1 MKYQELQDEVK
12 AALKAHDKPRVSIL
26 RQVHGEVKNIE
37 VNERREI
44 MDADVDAMLKRVIK
58 QTKETLELAPADRAD
73 IREEA
78 QARLAVYQEFA
89 PEDLTEE
96 QIAEVIKSVL
106 AELGIDVIWMSP
118 VYKSPNDDNGYD
130 ISDYQ
135 DIMDDFGTMDDFDRV
150 LKKAHSLN
158 IKIMMDLVVNHTS
171 DEHKW
176 FIESKKSKD
185 NPYHDYYM
193 WADPDKN
200 GNPPNRWESCFSGS
214 AWEYVESVGQFYL
227 HSFSRKQPDLN
238 WDNPKVREE
247 VFKMMTWWCDK
258 GIDGFRMDVISMIS
272 KYPGLPDGPENGNGY
287 TGNTSCDGPNIHK
300 YLREMNE
307 KVLSKYRLITVGECP
322 GVNAEQAKKYA
333 NIDGSELDMIFQ
345 FEHVSGSA
353 LKPCHHGKWDG
364 EAMTMPELRAN
375 FTKWQKD
382 LEGCAW
388 NSLFLSNHD
397 QPRCVSR
404 FGNDSEQYRE
414 LSAKMLATM
423 THFQKG
429 TPYVYQGEELGM
441 TNAYMENIADY
452 RDIESLNAY
461 KELTTKENIPA
472 KTVMGYI
479 KAVGRDNARTP
490 MQWDASDNGGFT
502 SGTPW
507 LQVNKNYKTINAA
520 AQVNDPDSVFA
531 YYKKL
536 IALRHTNEVM
546 VNGVYDVLIPDHP
559 QIYAYTRTLGDK
571 QLLVLC
577 NDSDTNAAIPA
588 ELQEKIH
595 AAKNILIQNYKDT
608 DESTLRPYE
617 AVVYAR

>member
-1 MKYQELQDEVK
+1 MNEKWW
-12 AALKAHDKPRVSIL
+12 
-26 RQVHGEVKNIE
+26 KNA
-37 VNERREI
+37 V
-44 MDADVDAMLKRVIK
+44 
-58 QTKETLELAPADRAD
+58 
-73 IREEA
+73 
-78 QARLAVYQEFA
+78 VYQIYPRSFKDSNGDGIG
-89 PEDLTEE
+89 DLEGIYE
-96 QIAEVIKSVL
+96 KLDYL

-300 YLREMNE
+300 YLREMNK

-472 KTVMGYI
+472 ETVMGYI

-490 MQWDASDNGGFT
+490 MQWDTSDNGGFT

-577 NDSDTNAAIPA
+577 NDSDTNVAIPA

>member
-1 MKYQELQDEVK
+1 MNEKWW
-12 AALKAHDKPRVSIL
+12 
-26 RQVHGEVKNIE
+26 KNA
-37 VNERREI
+37 V
-44 MDADVDAMLKRVIK
+44 
-58 QTKETLELAPADRAD
+58 
-73 IREEA
+73 
-78 QARLAVYQEFA
+78 VYQIYPRSFKDSNGDGIG
-89 PEDLTEE
+89 DLEGIYE
-96 QIAEVIKSVL
+96 KLDYL

-382 LEGCAW
+382 LEGCPW

-397 QPRCVSR
+397 QPRCLSR

-490 MQWDASDNGGFT
+490 MQWDASENGGFT

-577 NDSDTNAAIPA
+577 NDSDTNVAIPA

-617 AVVYAR
+617 AVVYAL

>member
-1 MKYQELQDEVK
+1 MNEKWW
-12 AALKAHDKPRVSIL
+12 
-26 RQVHGEVKNIE
+26 KNA
-37 VNERREI
+37 V
-44 MDADVDAMLKRVIK
+44 
-58 QTKETLELAPADRAD
+58 
-73 IREEA
+73 
-78 QARLAVYQEFA
+78 VYQIYPRSFKDSNGDGIG
-89 PEDLTEE
+89 DLEGIYE
-96 QIAEVIKSVL
+96 KLDYL

-135 DIMDDFGTMDDFDRV
+135 DIMHDFGTMDDFDRV

-577 NDSDTNAAIPA
+577 NDSDTNVAIPA

-595 AAKNILIQNYKDT
+595 AANNILIQNYKDT

>member
-1 MKYQELQDEVK
+1 MNEKWW
-12 AALKAHDKPRVSIL
+12 
-26 RQVHGEVKNIE
+26 KNA
-37 VNERREI
+37 V
-44 MDADVDAMLKRVIK
+44 
-58 QTKETLELAPADRAD
+58 
-73 IREEA
+73 
-78 QARLAVYQEFA
+78 VYQIYPRSFKDSNGDGIG
-89 PEDLTEE
+89 DLEGIYE
-96 QIAEVIKSVL
+96 KLDYL

-472 KTVMGYI
+472 ETVMGYI

-577 NDSDTNAAIPA
+577 NDSDTNAAIP
-588 ELQEKIH
+588 EEIQEKIH

>member
-1 MKYQELQDEVK
+1 MNEKWW
-12 AALKAHDKPRVSIL
+12 
-26 RQVHGEVKNIE
+26 KNA
-37 VNERREI
+37 V
-44 MDADVDAMLKRVIK
+44 
-58 QTKETLELAPADRAD
+58 
-73 IREEA
+73 
-78 QARLAVYQEFA
+78 VYQIYPRSFKDSNGDGIG
-89 PEDLTEE
+89 DLEGIYE
-96 QIAEVIKSVL
+96 KLDYL

-345 FEHVSGSA
+345 FEHVSGST

-472 KTVMGYI
+472 ETVMGYI

-507 LQVNKNYKTINAA
+507 LQVNKNYKTINAD

-588 ELQEKIH
+588 EIQEKIH

-617 AVVYAR
+617 AVVYAQ

>member
-1 MKYQELQDEVK
+1 MNEKWW
-12 AALKAHDKPRVSIL
+12 
-26 RQVHGEVKNIE
+26 KNA
-37 VNERREI
+37 V
-44 MDADVDAMLKRVIK
+44 
-58 QTKETLELAPADRAD
+58 
-73 IREEA
+73 
-78 QARLAVYQEFA
+78 VYQIYPRSFKDSNGDGIG
-89 PEDLTEE
+89 DLEGIYE
-96 QIAEVIKSVL
+96 KLDYL

-546 VNGVYDVLIPDHP
+546 VNGVYDVMIPDHP

-577 NDSDTNAAIPA
+577 NDSDTNVAIPA

-595 AAKNILIQNYKDT
+595 AANNILIQNYKDT

>member
-1 MKYQELQDEVK
+1 MNEKWW
-12 AALKAHDKPRVSIL
+12 
-26 RQVHGEVKNIE
+26 KNA
-37 VNERREI
+37 V
-44 MDADVDAMLKRVIK
+44 
-58 QTKETLELAPADRAD
+58 
-73 IREEA
+73 
-78 QARLAVYQEFA
+78 VYQIYPRSFKDSNGDGIG
-89 PEDLTEE
+89 DLEGIYE
-96 QIAEVIKSVL
+96 KLDYL

-507 LQVNKNYKTINAA
+507 LQVNKNYKTINAT

-577 NDSDTNAAIPA
+577 NDSDTNVAIPA
-588 ELQEKIH
+588 EIQEKIH

-617 AVVYAR
+617 AVVYAL

>member
-1 MKYQELQDEVK
+1 MNEKWW
-12 AALKAHDKPRVSIL
+12 
-26 RQVHGEVKNIE
+26 KNA
-37 VNERREI
+37 V
-44 MDADVDAMLKRVIK
+44 
-58 QTKETLELAPADRAD
+58 
-73 IREEA
+73 
-78 QARLAVYQEFA
+78 VYQIYPRSFKDSNGDGIG
-89 PEDLTEE
+89 DLEGIYE
-96 QIAEVIKSVL
+96 KLDYL

-300 YLREMNE
+300 YLREMNK

-546 VNGVYDVLIPDHP
+546 VDGVYDVLIPDHP

-577 NDSDTNAAIPA
+577 NDSDTNVAIPA

>member
-1 MKYQELQDEVK
+1 MNEKWW
-12 AALKAHDKPRVSIL
+12 
-26 RQVHGEVKNIE
+26 KNA
-37 VNERREI
+37 V
-44 MDADVDAMLKRVIK
+44 
-58 QTKETLELAPADRAD
+58 
-73 IREEA
+73 
-78 QARLAVYQEFA
+78 VYQIYPRSFKDSNGDGIG
-89 PEDLTEE
+89 DLEGIYE
-96 QIAEVIKSVL
+96 KLDYL

-559 QIYAYTRTLGDK
+559 QIYAYTRTLSDK

-588 ELQEKIH
+588 EIQEKIH

>member
-1 MKYQELQDEVK
+1 MNEKWW
-12 AALKAHDKPRVSIL
+12 
-26 RQVHGEVKNIE
+26 KNA
-37 VNERREI
+37 V
-44 MDADVDAMLKRVIK
+44 
-58 QTKETLELAPADRAD
+58 
-73 IREEA
+73 
-78 QARLAVYQEFA
+78 VYQIYPRSFKDSNGDGIG
-89 PEDLTEE
+89 DLEGIYE
-96 QIAEVIKSVL
+96 KLDYL

-577 NDSDTNAAIPA
+577 NDSDTNVAIPA
-588 ELQEKIH
+588 EIKEKIH

>member
-1 MKYQELQDEVK
+1 MNEKWW
-12 AALKAHDKPRVSIL
+12 
-26 RQVHGEVKNIE
+26 KNA
-37 VNERREI
+37 V
-44 MDADVDAMLKRVIK
+44 
-58 QTKETLELAPADRAD
+58 
-73 IREEA
+73 
-78 QARLAVYQEFA
+78 VYQIYPRSFKDSNGDGIG
-89 PEDLTEE
+89 DLEGIYE
-96 QIAEVIKSVL
+96 KLDYL

-300 YLREMNE
+300 YLREMNK

-472 KTVMGYI
+472 ETVMGYI

-490 MQWDASDNGGFT
+490 MQWDASENGGFT

-588 ELQEKIH
+588 EIQEKIH

>member
-1 MKYQELQDEVK
+1 MNEKWW
-12 AALKAHDKPRVSIL
+12 
-26 RQVHGEVKNIE
+26 KNA
-37 VNERREI
+37 V
-44 MDADVDAMLKRVIK
+44 
-58 QTKETLELAPADRAD
+58 
-73 IREEA
+73 
-78 QARLAVYQEFA
+78 VYQIYPRSFKDSNGDGIG
-89 PEDLTEE
+89 DLEG
-96 QIAEVIKSVL
+96 IYDKLDYL

-490 MQWDASDNGGFT
+490 MQWDASENGGFT

-577 NDSDTNAAIPA
+577 NDSEKEVGVPTEI
-588 ELQEKIH
+588 EEKI
-595 AAKNILIQNYKDT
+595 AGAQGILIQNYKDVKAGV
-608 DESTLRPYE
+608 LRPYE
-617 AVVYAR
+617 AVVYAW

>member
-1 MKYQELQDEVK
+1 MNEKWW
-12 AALKAHDKPRVSIL
+12 
-26 RQVHGEVKNIE
+26 KNA
-37 VNERREI
+37 V
-44 MDADVDAMLKRVIK
+44 
-58 QTKETLELAPADRAD
+58 
-73 IREEA
+73 
-78 QARLAVYQEFA
+78 VYQIYPRSFKDSNGDGIG
-89 PEDLTEE
+89 DLEGIYE
-96 QIAEVIKSVL
+96 KLDYL

-461 KELTTKENIPA
+461 KELTKKENIPA
-472 KTVMGYI
+472 ETVMGYI

-507 LQVNKNYKTINAA
+507 LQVNKNYKTINAD

-577 NDSDTNAAIPA
+577 NDSEKEVGVPA
-588 ELQEKIH
+588 EIEEKI
-595 AAKNILIQNYKDT
+595 AGAQGILIQNYKDVKAGV
-608 DESTLRPYE
+608 LRPYE
-617 AVVYAR
+617 AVVYAW

>member
-1 MKYQELQDEVK
+1 MNEKWW
-12 AALKAHDKPRVSIL
+12 
-26 RQVHGEVKNIE
+26 KNA
-37 VNERREI
+37 V
-44 MDADVDAMLKRVIK
+44 
-58 QTKETLELAPADRAD
+58 
-73 IREEA
+73 
-78 QARLAVYQEFA
+78 VYQIYPRSFKDSNGDGIG
-89 PEDLTEE
+89 DLEGIYE
-96 QIAEVIKSVL
+96 KLDYL

-150 LKKAHSLN
+150 LNKAHSLN

-441 TNAYMENIADY
+441 INAYMENIADY

-577 NDSDTNAAIPA
+577 NDSDTNVAIPA

>member
-1 MKYQELQDEVK
+1 MNEKWW
-12 AALKAHDKPRVSIL
+12 
-26 RQVHGEVKNIE
+26 KNA
-37 VNERREI
+37 V
-44 MDADVDAMLKRVIK
+44 
-58 QTKETLELAPADRAD
+58 
-73 IREEA
+73 
-78 QARLAVYQEFA
+78 VYQIYPRSFKDSNGDGIG
-89 PEDLTEE
+89 DLEGIYE
-96 QIAEVIKSVL
+96 KLDYL

-300 YLREMNE
+300 YLCEMNK

-588 ELQEKIH
+588 EIQEKIH

>member
-1 MKYQELQDEVK
+1 MNEKWW
-12 AALKAHDKPRVSIL
+12 
-26 RQVHGEVKNIE
+26 KNA
-37 VNERREI
+37 V
-44 MDADVDAMLKRVIK
+44 
-58 QTKETLELAPADRAD
+58 
-73 IREEA
+73 
-78 QARLAVYQEFA
+78 VYQIYPRSFKDSNGDGIG
-89 PEDLTEE
+89 DLQGIYE
-96 QIAEVIKSVL
+96 KLDYL
-106 AELGIDVIWMSP
+106 AELGINVIWMSP

-150 LKKAHSLN
+150 LEKAHRLN

-238 WDNPKVREE
+238 WDNPKVRDE

-272 KYPGLPDGPENGNGY
+272 K
-287 TGNTSCDGPNIHK
+287 
-300 YLREMNE
+300 
-307 KVLSKYRLITVGECP
+307 GECP

-345 FEHVSGSA
+345 FEHVSGST

-472 KTVMGYI
+472 ETVMGYI

-490 MQWDASDNGGFT
+490 MQWDASENGGFT

-546 VNGVYDVLIPDHP
+546 VDGVYDVLIPDHP

-577 NDSDTNAAIPA
+577 NDSDTNVAIPA
-588 ELQEKIH
+588 EIQEKIH

-617 AVVYAR
+617 AVVYAQ

>member
-1 MKYQELQDEVK
+1 MNEKWW
-12 AALKAHDKPRVSIL
+12 
-26 RQVHGEVKNIE
+26 KNA
-37 VNERREI
+37 V
-44 MDADVDAMLKRVIK
+44 
-58 QTKETLELAPADRAD
+58 
-73 IREEA
+73 
-78 QARLAVYQEFA
+78 VYQIYPRSFKDSNGDGIG
-89 PEDLTEE
+89 DLEGIYE
-96 QIAEVIKSVL
+96 KLDYL

-353 LKPCHHGKWDG
+353 LKLCHHGKWDG

-472 KTVMGYI
+472 ETVMGYI

-588 ELQEKIH
+588 EIQEKIH

>member
-1 MKYQELQDEVK
+1 MNEKWW
-12 AALKAHDKPRVSIL
+12 
-26 RQVHGEVKNIE
+26 KNA
-37 VNERREI
+37 V
-44 MDADVDAMLKRVIK
+44 
-58 QTKETLELAPADRAD
+58 
-73 IREEA
+73 
-78 QARLAVYQEFA
+78 VYQIYPRSFKDSNGDGIG
-89 PEDLTEE
+89 DLEGIYE
-96 QIAEVIKSVL
+96 KLDYL

-472 KTVMGYI
+472 ETVMGYI

-507 LQVNKNYKTINAA
+507 LQVNKNYKTINAD

-559 QIYAYTRTLGDK
+559 QIYAYTRTHGDK

-588 ELQEKIH
+588 EIQEKIH

>member
-1 MKYQELQDEVK
+1 MNEKWW
-12 AALKAHDKPRVSIL
+12 
-26 RQVHGEVKNIE
+26 KNA
-37 VNERREI
+37 V
-44 MDADVDAMLKRVIK
+44 
-58 QTKETLELAPADRAD
+58 
-73 IREEA
+73 
-78 QARLAVYQEFA
+78 VYQIYPRSFKDSNGDGIG
-89 PEDLTEE
+89 DLQGIYE
-96 QIAEVIKSVL
+96 KLDYL
-106 AELGIDVIWMSP
+106 AELGINVIWMSP

-135 DIMDDFGTMDDFDRV
+135 DIMDDFGTMADFDRV
-150 LKKAHSLN
+150 LAKAHSLN

-461 KELTTKENIPA
+461 KELTTEENIPA

-490 MQWDASDNGGFT
+490 MQWDASENGGFT

-577 NDSDTNAAIPA
+577 NDSEKEVGVPA
-588 ELQEKIH
+588 EIEEKI
-595 AAKNILIQNYKDT
+595 AGAQGILIQNYKDVKAGV
-608 DESTLRPYE
+608 LRPYE
-617 AVVYAR
+617 AVVYAW

>member
-1 MKYQELQDEVK
+1 MNETRNEKWW
-12 AALKAHDKPRVSIL
+12 
-26 RQVHGEVKNIE
+26 KNA
-37 VNERREI
+37 V
-44 MDADVDAMLKRVIK
+44 
-58 QTKETLELAPADRAD
+58 
-73 IREEA
+73 
-78 QARLAVYQEFA
+78 VYQIYPRSFNDSNGDGIG
-89 PEDLTEE
+89 DLKGIYE
-96 QIAEVIKSVL
+96 KLDYL

-135 DIMDDFGTMDDFDRV
+135 DIMDDFGTMEDFDRV
-150 LKKAHSLN
+150 LEKAHRLN

-171 DEHKW
+171 DEHAW
-176 FIESKKSKD
+176 FTQSRTSKD
-185 NPYHDYYM
+185 NPYHDYYI
-193 WADPDKN
+193 WADPDQD

-214 AWEYVESVGQFYL
+214 AWEYDEKLGQFYL

-247 VFKMMTWWCDK
+247 VFRMMTWWCEK

-272 KYPGLPDGPENGNGY
+272 KYPGLPDGPEIGNGY

-307 KVLSKYRLITVGECP
+307 KVLSKYPLITVGECP
-322 GVNAEQAKKYA
+322 GVSVEQAKKYA

-353 LKPCHHGKWDG
+353 LTPSHHGKWDTK
-364 EAMTMPELRAN
+364 AMTMPELRSN
-375 FTKWQKD
+375 LTKWQNG

-388 NSLFLSNHD
+388 NSLFQSNHD

-404 FGNDSEQYRE
+404 FGNDSEEYRE
-414 LSAKMLATM
+414 LSAKMLATAI
-423 THFQKG
+423 HFQKG

-441 TNAYMENIADY
+441 TNAYMDDIQDY
-452 RDIESLNAY
+452 RDIESLNIY
-461 KELTTKENIPA
+461 KELTEKEHIAA
-472 KTVMGYI
+472 KTVMEYI

-490 MQWDASDNGGFT
+490 MQWDASENGGFT
-502 SGTPW
+502 TGTPW
-507 LQVNKNYKTINAA
+507 LKVNPNYTKINAA
-520 AQVNDPDSVFA
+520 AQVNDPDSVFG

-546 VNGVYDVLIPDHP
+546 VDGIYEVLIPDHP
-559 QIYAYTRTLGDK
+559 EIYAYTRTLGEK

-577 NDSDTNAAIPA
+577 NYADQETVIPK
-588 ELQEKIH
+588 ELCEKIR
-595 AAKNILIQNYKDT
+595 ASKEVLIGNYKDVK
-608 DESTLRPYE
+608 ENVLRPYE
-617 AVVYAR
+617 AVVYAG

>member
-1 MKYQELQDEVK
+1 MNEKWW
-12 AALKAHDKPRVSIL
+12 
-26 RQVHGEVKNIE
+26 KNA
-37 VNERREI
+37 V
-44 MDADVDAMLKRVIK
+44 
-58 QTKETLELAPADRAD
+58 
-73 IREEA
+73 
-78 QARLAVYQEFA
+78 VYQIYPRSFKDSNGDGIG
-89 PEDLTEE
+89 DLEGIYE
-96 QIAEVIKSVL
+96 KLDYL

-238 WDNPKVREE
+238 LDNPKVREE

-472 KTVMGYI
+472 ETVMGYI

-490 MQWDASDNGGFT
+490 MQWDASENGGFT

-588 ELQEKIH
+588 EIQEKIH

>member
-1 MKYQELQDEVK
+1 MNEKWW
-12 AALKAHDKPRVSIL
+12 
-26 RQVHGEVKNIE
+26 KNA
-37 VNERREI
+37 V
-44 MDADVDAMLKRVIK
+44 
-58 QTKETLELAPADRAD
+58 
-73 IREEA
+73 
-78 QARLAVYQEFA
+78 VYQIYPRSFKDSNGDGIG
-89 PEDLTEE
+89 DLEGIYE
-96 QIAEVIKSVL
+96 KLDYL

-176 FIESKKSKD
+176 FIESQKSKD

-546 VNGVYDVLIPDHP
+546 VNGMYDVLIPDHP

-577 NDSDTNAAIPA
+577 NDSDTNVAIPA

-617 AVVYAR
+617 AVVYAL

>member
-1 MKYQELQDEVK
+1 MNEKWW
-12 AALKAHDKPRVSIL
+12 
-26 RQVHGEVKNIE
+26 KNA
-37 VNERREI
+37 V
-44 MDADVDAMLKRVIK
+44 
-58 QTKETLELAPADRAD
+58 
-73 IREEA
+73 
-78 QARLAVYQEFA
+78 VYQIYPRSFKDSNGDGIG
-89 PEDLTEE
+89 DLEGIYE
-96 QIAEVIKSVL
+96 KLDYL

-345 FEHVSGSA
+345 FEHVSGST

-507 LQVNKNYKTINAA
+507 LQVNKNYKTINAD

-546 VNGVYDVLIPDHP
+546 VDGVYDVLIPDHP

-577 NDSDTNAAIPA
+577 NDSDTNVAIPA
-588 ELQEKIH
+588 EIQEKIH

-617 AVVYAR
+617 AVVYAL

>member
-1 MKYQELQDEVK
+1 MNEKWW
-12 AALKAHDKPRVSIL
+12 
-26 RQVHGEVKNIE
+26 KNA
-37 VNERREI
+37 V
-44 MDADVDAMLKRVIK
+44 
-58 QTKETLELAPADRAD
+58 
-73 IREEA
+73 
-78 QARLAVYQEFA
+78 VYQIYPRSFKDSNGDGIG
-89 PEDLTEE
+89 DLEGIYE
-96 QIAEVIKSVL
+96 KLDYL

-490 MQWDASDNGGFT
+490 MQWDASENGGFT

-577 NDSDTNAAIPA
+577 NDSDTNVAIPA

-608 DESTLRPYE
+608 DESILRPYE
-617 AVVYAR
+617 AVVYAL

>member
-1 MKYQELQDEVK
+1 MNEKWW
-12 AALKAHDKPRVSIL
+12 
-26 RQVHGEVKNIE
+26 KNA
-37 VNERREI
+37 V
-44 MDADVDAMLKRVIK
+44 
-58 QTKETLELAPADRAD
+58 
-73 IREEA
+73 
-78 QARLAVYQEFA
+78 VYQIYPRSFKDSNGDGIG
-89 PEDLTEE
+89 DLEGIYE
-96 QIAEVIKSVL
+96 KLDYL

-135 DIMDDFGTMDDFDRV
+135 DIMDDFGTMADFDRV
-150 LKKAHSLN
+150 LAKAHSLN

-307 KVLSKYRLITVGECP
+307 KVLSKYRLIIVGECP

-490 MQWDASDNGGFT
+490 MQWDASENGGFT

>member
-1 MKYQELQDEVK
+1 MNEKWW
-12 AALKAHDKPRVSIL
+12 
-26 RQVHGEVKNIE
+26 KNA
-37 VNERREI
+37 V
-44 MDADVDAMLKRVIK
+44 
-58 QTKETLELAPADRAD
+58 
-73 IREEA
+73 
-78 QARLAVYQEFA
+78 VYQIYPRSFKDSNGDGIG
-89 PEDLTEE
+89 DLEGIYE
-96 QIAEVIKSVL
+96 KLDYL

-472 KTVMGYI
+472 ETVMGYI

-490 MQWDASDNGGFT
+490 MQWDASENGGFT

-577 NDSDTNAAIPA
+577 NDSDTNVDIPA

-595 AAKNILIQNYKDT
+595 VAKNILIQNYKDT

-617 AVVYAR
+617 AVVYAL

>member
-1 MKYQELQDEVK
+1 MNEKWW
-12 AALKAHDKPRVSIL
+12 
-26 RQVHGEVKNIE
+26 KNA
-37 VNERREI
+37 V
-44 MDADVDAMLKRVIK
+44 
-58 QTKETLELAPADRAD
+58 
-73 IREEA
+73 
-78 QARLAVYQEFA
+78 VYQIYPRSFKDSNGDGIG
-89 PEDLTEE
+89 DLEGIYE
-96 QIAEVIKSVL
+96 KLDYL

-300 YLREMNE
+300 YLREMNK

>member
-1 MKYQELQDEVK
+1 MNEKWW
-12 AALKAHDKPRVSIL
+12 
-26 RQVHGEVKNIE
+26 KNA
-37 VNERREI
+37 V
-44 MDADVDAMLKRVIK
+44 
-58 QTKETLELAPADRAD
+58 
-73 IREEA
+73 
-78 QARLAVYQEFA
+78 VYQIYPRSFKDSNGDGIG
-89 PEDLTEE
+89 DLEGIYE
-96 QIAEVIKSVL
+96 KLDYL

-577 NDSDTNAAIPA
+577 NDSDTNVAIPA

-595 AAKNILIQNYKDT
+595 AAKNILIQNYKSMNLSAEADACHL
-608 DESTLRPYE
+608 TLVNVPN
-617 AVVYAR
+617 

>member
-1 MKYQELQDEVK
+1 MNEKWW
-12 AALKAHDKPRVSIL
+12 
-26 RQVHGEVKNIE
+26 KNA
-37 VNERREI
+37 V
-44 MDADVDAMLKRVIK
+44 
-58 QTKETLELAPADRAD
+58 
-73 IREEA
+73 
-78 QARLAVYQEFA
+78 VYQIYPRSFKDSNGDGIG
-89 PEDLTEE
+89 DLEGIYE
-96 QIAEVIKSVL
+96 KLDYL

-176 FIESKKSKD
+176 FIESKKSND

-382 LEGCAW
+382 LEECAW